1 MTSVLNPLNV
11 VARINR
17 DVERSLLRAR
27 NGVRYATDEGQ
38 CRRDAAGRRLAS

>member
-1 MTSVLNPLNV
+1 MVPTLNPIDL

-27 NGVRYATDEGQ
+27 NGVR
-38 CRRDAAGRRLAS
+38 